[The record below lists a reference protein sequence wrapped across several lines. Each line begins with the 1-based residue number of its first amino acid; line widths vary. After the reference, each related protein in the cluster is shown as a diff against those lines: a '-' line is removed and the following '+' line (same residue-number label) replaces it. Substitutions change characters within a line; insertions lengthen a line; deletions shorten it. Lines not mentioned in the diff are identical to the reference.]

1 MFNTKALAQLAEA
14 HRSTLRG
21 LATLETM
28 LTQRFANQEEA
39 VRGLVLSAASGEPL
53 LLIGPPGTGKSGL
66 IRAFC
71 GMVGLVDIEHPE
83 RDHPDYF
90 EYLLTPFTEPSELFG
105 YYDIP
110 QAMKGA
116 LVRIEEGM
124 MQNARVVYL
133 DEVFNGSSAILNAI
147 LAFLNERV
155 FHDRGMRKRVKLECL
170 FAATNHIPD
179 APELRAVL
187 DRFVLRTRLDHVE
200 PASNTIS
207 DLLRKGW
214 AETYRDHR
222 AHPELHGLLD
232 RLAGLR
238 KSIRAMTNEGLLLPE
253 EQHPLYRR
261 MAQLVSAA
269 RQYGLSDMSNRRLV
283 KMTYLMLIHRLY
295 QSAKA
300 DNPSQTLQLQEE
312 DLLLLPRYLLDDAD
326 PEIVTRMER
335 GAVAPMAD

>member
-1 MFNTKALAQLAEA
+1 MFNPKSLAQLAEA
-14 HRSTLRG
+14 HRPTLRN
-21 LATLETM
+21 LAAVEQL
-28 LTQRFANQEEA
+28 LTQRFANQEAA
-39 VRGLVLSAASGEPL
+39 VRALVLSAASGEPL

-71 GMVGLVDIEHPE
+71 ALVGLVDVAHPE
-83 RDHPDYF
+83 KDHPDYF

-200 PASNTIS
+200 SASGSIS
-207 DLLRKGW
+207 TLLRKGW
-214 AETYRDHR
+214 AETYRDHQ
-222 AHPELHGLLD
+222 AKPELHGLLD
-232 RLAGLR
+232 RLHGLR

-283 KMTYLMLIHRLY
+283 KMTYLMLVNRLY
-295 QSAKA
+295 QWAIGDDSK
-300 DNPSQTLQLQEE
+300 PPQLQDE
-312 DLLLLPRYLLDDAD
+312 DLLLLPRYFLDDAD
-326 PEIVTRMER
+326 PEIVARMER